1 MKGIPKTTI
10 HGWDGDIILLR
21 LLEDFPVATSRGT
34 IVIPEGFVT
43 DGLSIPRFAWAIVGP
58 ATGKAFVA
66 GLLHDYLYS
75 KASPHDFTR
84 KVADDLFLEM
94 MFNLGIGFR
103 RNVIYA
109 AVRAAGWRYFKK
121 R

>member
-1 MKGIPKTTI
+1 
-10 HGWDGDIILLR
+10 
-21 LLEDFPVATSRGT
+21 
-34 IVIPEGFVT
+34 
-43 DGLSIPRFAWAIVGP
+43 
-58 ATGKAFVA
+58 
-66 GLLHDYLYS
+66 LLHDYLYS